1 MKYLIAAVV
10 SLTMVAVGSPG
21 RADTAYAVASG
32 SNQALQQLYRTSP
45 VAALLG
51 RRAKA
56 ILVFPRINK
65 ASLVV
70 GGASGEGEL
79 MRGRSIDGYYKLETQ
94 SFGIQVGAESNSYV
108 VFLMTASAVAN
119 LERGSGWQLGH
130 GPTLMLVGRDAPR
143 NLATAPLRYDSYGFA
158 FNQRG
163 LIAGVGAEGTRISR
177 TTLTT
182 TTTAAASTTRGVH
195 AAAIGAVAAA
205 PLVTRRAALSTTH
218 RYVAHAPAR
227 HAAASVRATRRG
239 VTIRT
244 HGFSFGFSN

>member
-1 MKYLIAAVV
+1 MKSLVAALV
-10 SLTMVAVGSPG
+10 SLTMLAVASPS

-45 VAALLG
+45 VAALLA

-56 ILVFPRINK
+56 ILVFPKIVK

-94 SFGIQVGAESNSYV
+94 SFGIQVGAESYQYV
-108 VFLMTASAVAN
+108 VFLMTPGAVAN

-163 LIAGVGAEGTRISR
+163 LIAGVGAEGTTISR

-182 TTTAAASTTRGVH
+182 AAAASTTHVGR

-205 PLVTRRAALSTTH
+205 PLVTRRAALTTTH
-218 RYVAHAPAR
+218 RYAAHAPAR
-227 HAAASVRATRRG
+227 HAAATVRTTRRG

-244 HGFSFGFSN
+244 HGFTFGISN

>member
-1 MKYLIAAVV
+1 MKSLVAALVL
-10 SLTMVAVGSPG
+10 LTMVAVGSPS

-45 VAALLG
+45 VAALLA

-56 ILVFPRINK
+56 ILVFPKIVK

-94 SFGIQVGAESNSYV
+94 SFGIQVGAESNAYV
-108 VFLMTASAVAN
+108 VFLMTPSAVSN

-163 LIAGVGAEGTRISR
+163 LIAGIGAEGTRISR

-182 TTTAAASTTRGVH
+182 ATSTTTRVARAGAV
-195 AAAIGAVAAA
+195 GAVAAA
-205 PLVTRRAALSTTH
+205 SLATTRRAALSTTH
-218 RYVAHAPAR
+218 RYVAHAPVR
-227 HAAASVRATRRG
+227 HTAATVRATRRG
-239 VTIRT
+239 VQIRT
-244 HGFSFGFSN
+244 HGFTFGISN

>member
-1 MKYLIAAVV
+1 MKYLVAAVV
-10 SLTMVAVGSPG
+10 SLTMAAVGPSS
-21 RADTAYAVASG
+21 RADTAYAIASG

-45 VAALLG
+45 VAALLA

-56 ILVFPRINK
+56 ILVFPRIVK

-70 GGASGEGEL
+70 GGAGGEGEL

-94 SFGIQVGAESNSYV
+94 SFGIQVGAESYEYV
-108 VFLMTASAVAN
+108 VFLMTPSAVQN

-177 TTLTT
+177 ATPTT
-182 TTTAAASTTRGVH
+182 TVAASTTHGAH
-195 AAAIGAVAAA
+195 AAIGAVAAA
-205 PLVTRRAALSTTH
+205 PLLTHRAALTTTH

-227 HAAASVRATRRG
+227 HAAATVRATRRG
-239 VTIRT
+239 VTVRT
-244 HGFSFGFSN
+244 HGFTFGISN

>member
-1 MKYLIAAVV
+1 MKYLVAAVV
-10 SLTMVAVGSPG
+10 SLTTVAVGSPG
-21 RADTAYAVASG
+21 RADTAYAIASG
-32 SNQALQQLYRTSP
+32 SNQALEQLYRTSP
-45 VAALLG
+45 VAALLAHK
-51 RRAKA
+51 AKA
-56 ILVFPRINK
+56 ILVFPKIVK

-79 MRGRSIDGYYKLETQ
+79 MRGRSIDGYYRLETQ

-108 VFLMTASAVAN
+108 VFLMTPSAVAN

-182 TTTAAASTTRGVH
+182 ATSTTRVARAGAV
-195 AAAIGAVAAA
+195 GAVAATSLA
-205 PLVTRRAALSTTH
+205 TRRAALTTSH

>member
-1 MKYLIAAVV
+1 MKYLVAALV
-10 SLTMVAVGSPG
+10 SLTMVAVGSPS
-21 RADTAYAVASG
+21 RADTAYAIASG

-45 VAALLG
+45 VAALLA

-56 ILVFPRINK
+56 ILVFPKIVK

-94 SFGIQVGAESNSYV
+94 SFGIQVGAESYQYV
-108 VFLMTASAVAN
+108 VFLMTPSAVQN

-177 TTLTT
+177 ATLA
-182 TTTAAASTTRGVH
+182 TTAAATSTHVAH
-195 AAAIGAVAAA
+195 AAVAAA
-205 PLVTRRAALSTTH
+205 PLTTRRAAPLTT
-218 RYVAHAPAR
+218 RRVVARAPVRR
-227 HAAASVRATRRG
+227 HAAATVRATRRG

-244 HGFSFGFSN
+244 HGFTFGFGR

>member
-108 VFLMTASAVAN
+108 VFLMTPSAVAN

-182 TTTAAASTTRGVH
+182 VAAASTTRGVH

-205 PLVTRRAALSTTH
+205 PLATRRTALTTTH

-227 HAAASVRATRRG
+227 HAAATVRATRRG

>member
-1 MKYLIAAVV
+1 MKYLVAAVV
-10 SLTMVAVGSPG
+10 ALTMAAVGAPS

-45 VAALLG
+45 VAALLA

-56 ILVFPRINK
+56 ILVFPKIVK

-79 MRGRSIDGYYKLETQ
+79 MRGRSIDGYYKLETE

-108 VFLMTASAVAN
+108 VFLMTTSAVQN

-177 TTLTT
+177 TTL
-182 TTTAAASTTRGVH
+182 STS
-195 AAAIGAVAAA
+195 AVAAA
-205 PLVTRRAALSTTH
+205 TRGTHGAVVGSAAAASATTYRAAPATTR

-227 HAAASVRATRRG
+227 RTAATIRTTRRG
-239 VTIRT
+239 VTIRSN
-244 HGFSFGFSN
+244 GFTFGISH

>member
-1 MKYLIAAVV
+1 MKYLIAAAVAV
-10 SLTMVAVGSPG
+10 TMVAAGSPS

-32 SNQALQQLYRTSP
+32 SNQALEQLYRTSP
-45 VAALLG
+45 VAALLAHK
-51 RRAKA
+51 AKA

-79 MRGRSIDGYYKLETQ
+79 MRGRSIDGYYKLETE

-108 VFLMTASAVAN
+108 VFLMTPSAVAN

-182 TTTAAASTTRGVH
+182 TVAASTTHVGR

-205 PLVTRRAALSTTH
+205 PLVTRRAALTTTH

-227 HAAASVRATRRG
+227 HAAATVRATRRG

>member
-10 SLTMVAVGSPG
+10 SLTMVVVGSPS

-45 VAALLG
+45 VAALLA

-56 ILVFPRINK
+56 ILVFPKIVK

-79 MRGRSIDGYYKLETQ
+79 MRGRGIDGYYKLETQ
-94 SFGIQVGAESNSYV
+94 SFGIQVGAESYQYV
-108 VFLMTASAVAN
+108 VFLMTPSAVQN
-119 LERGSGWQLGH
+119 LERGSGWQLGR
-130 GPTLMLVGRDAPR
+130 GPTLMLVNRDSPR

-177 TTLTT
+177 TTLS
-182 TTTAAASTTRGVH
+182 TTAATSTTTRVARAGAV
-195 AAAIGAVAAA
+195 GAVAATTLA
-205 PLVTRRAALSTTH
+205 THRAGPTTTH

-227 HAAASVRATRRG
+227 HAAATVRATRRG
-239 VTIRT
+239 VQIRT
-244 HGFSFGFSN
+244 HGFTFGISN